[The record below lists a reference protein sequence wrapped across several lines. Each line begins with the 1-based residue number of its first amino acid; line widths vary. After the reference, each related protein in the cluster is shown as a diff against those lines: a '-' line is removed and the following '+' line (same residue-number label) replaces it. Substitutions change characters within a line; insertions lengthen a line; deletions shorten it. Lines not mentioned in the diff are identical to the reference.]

1 MPTETEKDLVATIS
15 SSKTGQSFLA
25 GALGGI
31 IKCTC
36 TLPLDVIKTTQQIST
51 ETRRSVI
58 GQARYLYSTRGIGGF
73 FVGYDVV
80 YTQQIGKVGI
90 QFASFQFWDSLVH
103 NTFIAGACA
112 GVTEACLWT
121 TPSERIKIIQQAELA
136 STQQRRFAGS
146 TTAIRY
152 VLKEMGPLGLFRG
165 VIPTALRQASSL
177 SVRFFTYSE
186 CKEYLLRVDAD
197 GKGRLWHA
205 PLSGGVCGVVSAS
218 LNQPID
224 VIKTNMMGG
233 SGVGSGAKS
242 MVQTWK
248 QVVQVDGLSGLY
260 KGWQARS
267 LKIAVGQAIVFGV
280 YGNIREM
287 LRDTS
292 FNY

>member
-31 IKCTC
+31 IKCTY

-90 QFASFQFWDSLVH
+90 QFASFQFWDSLVN

-165 VIPTALRQASSL
+165 VIPTALRQASSHHL
-177 SVRFFTYSE
+177 F
-186 CKEYLLRVDAD
+186 
-197 GKGRLWHA
+197 
-205 PLSGGVCGVVSAS
+205 PSA
-218 LNQPID
+218 
-224 VIKTNMMGG
+224 
-233 SGVGSGAKS
+233 
-242 MVQTWK
+242 
-248 QVVQVDGLSGLY
+248 
-260 KGWQARS
+260 
-267 LKIAVGQAIVFGV
+267 
-280 YGNIREM
+280 
-287 LRDTS
+287 
-292 FNY
+292 